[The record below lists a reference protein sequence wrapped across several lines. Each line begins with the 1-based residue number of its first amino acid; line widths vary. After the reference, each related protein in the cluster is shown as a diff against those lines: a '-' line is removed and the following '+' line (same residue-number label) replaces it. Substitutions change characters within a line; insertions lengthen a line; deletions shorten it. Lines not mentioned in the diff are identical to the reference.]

1 MLETYLFMGTMVF
14 CILWIFHLHRIWAL
28 IDRETYASFWMRIM
42 ENKGLPYFL
51 IMGILAGLCIVGI
64 ITFFCE
70 RKANYATEML
80 RYALS
85 VCKQKGM
92 DRVILGC
99 YKDNLAS
106 AATIKKNGGQII
118 GDFKDL
124 KYIIRIPLE

>member
-1 MLETYLFMGTMVF
+1 
-14 CILWIFHLHRIWAL
+14 
-28 IDRETYASFWMRIM
+28 
-42 ENKGLPYFL
+42 
-51 IMGILAGLCIVGI
+51 
-64 ITFFCE
+64 
-70 RKANYATEML
+70 ML

-124 KYIIRIPLE
+124 KYIIHIPSGSIFRRTKEVSVHLVNE

>member
-1 MLETYLFMGTMVF
+1 
-14 CILWIFHLHRIWAL
+14 
-28 IDRETYASFWMRIM
+28 
-42 ENKGLPYFL
+42 
-51 IMGILAGLCIVGI
+51 
-64 ITFFCE
+64 
-70 RKANYATEML
+70 ML
-80 RYALS
+80 RYVLS

>member
-1 MLETYLFMGTMVF
+1 
-14 CILWIFHLHRIWAL
+14 
-28 IDRETYASFWMRIM
+28 
-42 ENKGLPYFL
+42 
-51 IMGILAGLCIVGI
+51 
-64 ITFFCE
+64 
-70 RKANYATEML
+70 ML

-124 KYIIRIPLE
+124 K